1 MSASNQNVYLK
12 ATRYGKDLVRLLRV
26 YREGQVQR
34 CTELTVRLLLDGD
47 IATSYTKADNSVVV
61 TTDTCKNT
69 VNMLAKKSQNVDNI
83 ELFAQEITEHVL
95 KQYAHITHAYVDI
108 IKHKWS
114 RLSVDGKPHPHSFV
128 RDGEDVQTCSVVRE
142 RAGNKVAIKSG
153 LKNLL
158 VLKTTGSAFHG
169 FYRDQYTTLAE
180 TWDRIFSTAVDCE
193 WVFTSNDDKVLR
205 HINFPAIHDSI
216 KKITTDTFATDDSA
230 SVQATMYL
238 MQTQALAKH
247 PEIAEISYALP
258 NKHYVGMDLS
268 KLGLDNT
275 GKNMDIY
282 YPQPD
287 PSGLITATVA
297 RKPASKL

>member
-1 MSASNQNVYLK
+1 MSANNQNVYLK
-12 ATRYGKDLVRLLRV
+12 ATRYGKDLVRLMRV
-26 YREGQVQR
+26 YREGQTQR
-34 CTELTVRLLLDGD
+34 CTELTLITLLLSPLVSQITGG
-47 IATSYTKADNSVVV
+47 N
-61 TTDTCKNT
+61 TCKNT
-69 VNMLAKKSQNVDNI
+69 VNMIAKRSPNVDNI

-95 KQYAHITHAYVDI
+95 KQYAHISHAYVDI

-114 RLSVDGKPHPHSFV
+114 RLNVDGKPHPHSFV
-128 RDGEDVQTCSVVRE
+128 RDGEEVQTCSVVQE
-142 RAGNKVAIKSG
+142 RAGNKITVKSG

-180 TWDRIFSTAVDCE
+180 TWDRIFSTSVDCE
-193 WVFTSNDDKVLR
+193 WVFVAHDANTLR
-205 HINFPAIHDSI
+205 RVNFPAIHDSV

-247 PEIAEISYALP
+247 AEIAEISYALP

-268 KLGLDNT
+268 KLGIENS
-275 GKNMDIY
+275 GKNTDIY

>member
-1 MSASNQNVYLK
+1 MSNQNVYLK
-12 ATRYGKDLVRLLRV
+12 ATRYGKDLVRLMRV
-26 YREGQVQR
+26 YREGQTQR

-47 IATSYTKADNSVVV
+47 ISTSYTHADNSVVV

-69 VNMLAKKSQNVDNI
+69 VNMLAKRSQNVDNI

-95 KQYAHITHAYVDI
+95 KQYAHISHAYVDI

-114 RLSVDGKPHPHSFV
+114 RLNVDGKPHPHSFV
-128 RDGEDVQTCSVVRE
+128 RDGEDVQTCSVVQE
-142 RAGNKVAIKSG
+142 RAGNKITVKSG
-153 LKNLL
+153 LKKLL

-169 FYRDQYTTLAE
+169 FYRDQYTTLGE
-180 TWDRIFSTAVDCE
+180 TWDRIFSTAVDSE
-193 WVFTSNDDKVLR
+193 WTFVANDANTLR
-205 HINFPAIHDSI
+205 FVNFPAIHDSV
-216 KKITTDTFATDDSA
+216 KKITCDTFATDDSA

-238 MQTQALAKH
+238 MQTQILAKH
-247 PEIAEISYALP
+247 PEVAEISYALP

-297 RKPASKL
+297 RKSASKL